1 MREKSSP
8 LNILEK
14 LLLLLP
20 RLPLADVSPKLPGT
34 IFKSTLR
41 SIGSPYRSLYW
52 PSAASGDGDLRMREN
67 VSWPL
72 LFFKILENA
81 DGLTRKIRL
90 KEEGGDDR
98 RIREKDEG
106 DDDLCTREYEA
117 AAAGDLRILVKDD
130 PEVGV
135 LSILVND
142 MSRR

>member
-1 MREKSSP
+1 M
-8 LNILEK
+8 
-14 LLLLLP
+14 
-20 RLPLADVSPKLPGT
+20 SPKLPGT
-34 IFKSTLR
+34 ILKSTFK
-41 SIGSPYRSLYW
+41 SIGSPYKSLYW
-52 PSAASGDGDLRMREN
+52 PSAAAGDGDLRMREN

-106 DDDLCTREYEA
+106 DDDLCTRE
-117 AAAGDLRILVKDD
+117 GDLRILVKDD

>member
-1 MREKSSP
+1 
-8 LNILEK
+8 
-14 LLLLLP
+14 
-20 RLPLADVSPKLPGT
+20 
-34 IFKSTLR
+34 
-41 SIGSPYRSLYW
+41 
-52 PSAASGDGDLRMREN
+52 MREN

-90 KEEGGDDR
+90 NEEEGDDR

-106 DDDLCTREYEA
+106 DDSDLCEREYEVSA
-117 AAAGDLRILVKDD
+117 VGDLRILVKDD

-135 LSILVND
+135 LSILVKD

>member
-1 MREKSSP
+1 MSTSQFGSGEASKT
-8 LNILEK
+8 K
-14 LLLLLP
+14 KF
-20 RLPLADVSPKLPGT
+20 DTWVSIP
-34 IFKSTLR
+34 
-41 SIGSPYRSLYW
+41 
-52 PSAASGDGDLRMREN
+52 AAGDGDLRMREN

-117 AAAGDLRILVKDD
+117 AAAGDL
-130 PEVGV
+130 
-135 LSILVND
+135 S
-142 MSRR
+142 